1 MARFI
6 SCYDRFCSYAVP
18 NLCTLRQNKSIFETT
33 QECQQLGLCVFFVT
47 GLPFHTPFSRSQ
59 ILSTSHFI
67 GCLSDVI
74 INDQP
79 ISLLRASVKNV
90 SGITLGCQTSTLTQC
105 HSDSCNYH
113 GVCVEMWAEFKCRC
127 DDGYEGDRWV
137 LDVLQRFSI
146 QRFYQ
151 TLKF

>member
-1 MARFI
+1 MLGLIFECIYLENI
-6 SCYDRFCSYAVP
+6 SSAVIITHVLFCYISFFSYAVP
-18 NLCTLRQNKSIFETT
+18 NLITRSKNKSICAFS
-33 QECQQLGLCVFFVT
+33 VP
-47 GLPFHTPFSRSQ
+47 GLPFHTPFSHSQ

-79 ISLLRASVKNV
+79 ISLLRAPVSNV
-90 SGITLGCQTSTLTQC
+90 SGITLGCQTRTLTQC

-127 DDGYEGDRWV
+127 DDGYQGFR
-137 LDVLQRFSI
+137 
-146 QRFYQ
+146 
-151 TLKF
+151 